1 MAVLEVKNLKAYFFS
16 ERGTVKA
23 VDDITFDLQRG
34 EILGL
39 AGESGCGKSTSAYAL
54 LNILPEPG
62 RIVDGSVVLDG
73 ENLTRKSPVE
83 LQKIRWEEIS
93 MIFQNPRNALNPV
106 LRVGD
111 QIVEAIMLHEDT
123 TPDDAWKLMEELLE
137 VVGIDPTLANNY
149 PHEFTTGMTQR
160 IMIALALVANPKIL
174 IADEPTSALDI
185 TVAVQLL
192 RLLKNLQEY
201 LRLSIILISNDLATI
216 AEACDRVAIMYAG
229 QIVELADVDTIF
241 KEQLH
246 PYTEGLIRSL
256 PSLLGSK
263 DLVFIPG
270 NPPDLL
276 NPPSGCRFHPRC
288 PVATTLCTRKQP
300 DYREIKKRH
309 FIACH
314 HVDQLW
320 RKNVWK

>member
-1 MAVLEVKNLKAYFFS
+1 MAVLEVKNLKAYIFS

-39 AGESGCGKSTSAYAL
+39 AGESGCGKSTTAYAL
-54 LNILPEPG
+54 LNVLPEPG
-62 RIVDGSVVLDG
+62 RIVNGSVILDG
-73 ENLTRKSPVE
+73 ENLTQKSTIE

-93 MIFQNPRNALNPV
+93 MIFQNPRSALNPV
-106 LRVGD
+106 LKVGD

-137 VVGIDPTLANNY
+137 VVGINPTLANNY
-149 PHEFTTGMTQR
+149 PHEFTPGMTQR

-174 IADEPTSALDI
+174 IADEPTAALDI

-201 LRLSIILISNDLATI
+201 LRLSIILITNDLATI

-229 QIVELADVDTIF
+229 QIVELADVKTIF

-246 PYTEGLIRSL
+246 PYTEGLIRSI
-256 PSLLGSK
+256 PSLLGSEN
-263 DLVFIPG
+263 LVFIPG
-270 NPPDLL
+270 SPPDLL
-276 NPPSGCRFHPRC
+276 TPPSGCRFHSRC
-288 PVATTLCTRKQP
+288 PIATTLCSKTQP
-300 DYREIKKRH
+300 KYREIKKGH

-314 HVDQLW
+314 HADQLW

>member
-1 MAVLEVKNLKAYFFS
+1 MTVLEVKNLKAYIFS

-39 AGESGCGKSTSAYAL
+39 AGESGCGKSTTAYAL

-73 ENLTRKSPVE
+73 ENLTRKSPAE

-93 MIFQNPRNALNPV
+93 MIFQNSRSALNPV
-106 LRVGD
+106 LKVGD
-111 QIVEAIMLHEDT
+111 QIVEAIILHEDT

-137 VVGIDPTLANNY
+137 VVGIDPTFANNY
-149 PHEFTTGMTQR
+149 PHEFTAGMTQR

-174 IADEPTSALDI
+174 IADEPTAALDI

-201 LRLSIILISNDLATI
+201 LRLSIILITNDLATI

-229 QIVELADVDTIF
+229 QIVELADVKTIF

-246 PYTEGLIRSL
+246 PYTEGLIRSI

-270 NPPDLL
+270 SPPDLL
-276 NPPSGCRFHPRC
+276 TPPSGCRFHPRC
-288 PVATTLCTRKQP
+288 PIATTLCSQKQP
-300 DYREIKKRH
+300 KYREIKTRH
-309 FIACH
+309 YIACH
-314 HVDQLW
+314 HADQLW

>member
-23 VDDITFDLQRG
+23 VDNITFDLQRG

-39 AGESGCGKSTSAYAL
+39 AGESGCGKSTTAYAL
-54 LNILPEPG
+54 LNLLPEPG
-62 RIVDGSVVLDG
+62 QIVDGSIVLDG
-73 ENLTRKSPVE
+73 ENLTQKSPVE
-83 LQKIRWEEIS
+83 LQKIRWDEIS
-93 MIFQNPRNALNPV
+93 MIFQNPSSALNPV

-123 TPDDAWKLMEELLE
+123 TPDDSWKLMEELLE
-137 VVGIDPTLANNY
+137 VVGIDPALAVTY
-149 PHEFTTGMTQR
+149 PHEFTAGMTQR

-174 IADEPTSALDI
+174 IADEPTSVLDI

-201 LRLSIILISNDLATI
+201 LRLSIILITNDLATI

-288 PVATTLCTRKQP
+288 PVATELCAKKQP
-300 DYREIKKRH
+300 EYREIKKRH

-314 HVDQLW
+314 HADKLW

>member
-39 AGESGCGKSTSAYAL
+39 AGESGCGKSTTAYAL

-73 ENLTRKSPVE
+73 EDLTQKSLIE

-93 MIFQNPRNALNPV
+93 MIFQNPRSALNPV

-123 TPDDAWKLMEELLE
+123 IPDDAWKLMEELLE
-137 VVGIDPTLANNY
+137 VVGIDPTLAVNY

-174 IADEPTSALDI
+174 IADEPTANLDI

-201 LRLSIILISNDLATI
+201 LRLSIILITNDLATI

-246 PYTEGLIRSL
+246 PYTEGLIRSI
-256 PSLLGSK
+256 PSLLGSE

-270 NPPDLL
+270 SPPDLL
-276 NPPSGCRFHPRC
+276 TPPSGCRFHPRC
-288 PVATTLCTRKQP
+288 PIATTLCSKTQP
-300 DYREIKKRH
+300 QYREVKKRH

-314 HVDQLW
+314 HADQLW

>member
-1 MAVLEVKNLKAYFFS
+1 MAVLEVKNLKVSFFR

-39 AGESGCGKSTSAYAL
+39 AGESGCGKSTTAYAL

-73 ENLTRKSPVE
+73 ENLTRKSPAE

-93 MIFQNPRNALNPV
+93 MIFQNPRSALNPV
-106 LRVGD
+106 LKVGD

-174 IADEPTSALDI
+174 IADEPTANLDI

-192 RLLKNLQEY
+192 RLLKTLQEY
-201 LRLSIILISNDLATI
+201 LRLSIILITNDLATI
-216 AEACDRVAIMYAG
+216 AEVCDRVAIMYAG
-229 QIVELADVDTIF
+229 QIVELADVGTIF

-246 PYTEGLIRSL
+246 PYTEGLIRSI
-256 PSLLGSK
+256 PSLLGSE

-270 NPPDLL
+270 SPPDLL
-276 NPPSGCRFHPRC
+276 TPPSGCRFHPRC
-288 PVATTLCTRKQP
+288 PIATTLCSKTQP
-300 DYREIKKRH
+300 KYREIKKRH

-314 HVDQLW
+314 HADQIW
-320 RKNVWK
+320 RKKVWK